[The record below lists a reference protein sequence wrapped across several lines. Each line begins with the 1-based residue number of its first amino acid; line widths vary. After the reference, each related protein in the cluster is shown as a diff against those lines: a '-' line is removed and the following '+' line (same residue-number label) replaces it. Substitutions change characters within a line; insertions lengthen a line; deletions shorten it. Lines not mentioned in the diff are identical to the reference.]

1 MNFSSDISKL
11 LTNKTVRMVVIAI
24 SVLNVIG
31 YVVMGNIRYVIY
43 FGIISLVV
51 RFFSKNMTIVLGIPL
66 LLVNLLSSGY
76 LKEGLDN
83 KTSSDEDNQTKIDKL
98 VADKKAKTGLNTAI
112 IGPLNYSD
120 SAGGEEASTED
131 IEGFEPGRPKNKPTV
146 FEGTGMDDAYNQ
158 YSGFSSEK
166 ETMIENQM
174 NLMEETKRINR
185 QIQGSTLLSQKHN
198 VISPYNMMKSN

>member
-83 KTSSDEDNQTKIDKL
+83 KTSSDEDNQAKIDKL